1 MEIKK
6 TSLNKLHQDNKAKF
20 VEFAGYEMPIQY
32 SSGIIEEHKFTRS
45 NSGIFDVSHM
55 GQLFIYG
62 DENLTNDLEDIFPL
76 DLKNLKLN
84 SSKYSFLMNN
94 EAGIHDDLIITKLEE
109 GFLII
114 LNAACKD
121 NDFKI
126 LSSLLKDKIIP
137 PINPGNP
144 ESLNALNVFCL

>member
-62 DENLTNDLEDIFPL
+62 DDDLTKDLEMIFPL
-76 DLKNLKLN
+76 DLQNLKLN
-84 SSKYSFLMNN
+84 SSKFISYLFKSNL
-94 EAGIHDDLIITKLEE
+94 LK
-109 GFLII
+109 I
-114 LNAACKD
+114 LWSLSLQAA
-121 NDFKI
+121 FKI
-126 LSSLLKDKIIP
+126 IK
-137 PINPGNP
+137 
-144 ESLNALNVFCL
+144 